1 MKDKIVKKLNGIVY
15 WESGW
20 STYAEIKDYYNKI
33 KDLQVGISPYDT
45 LSFSAFRGFLLG
57 EGVRKGS
64 VVINGKSKRVWKN
77 IAPINSDRG

>member
-1 MKDKIVKKLNGIVY
+1 MKDKIVKKLNGVVY

-33 KDLQVGISPYDT
+33 KDLQVGISPLDT

-57 EGVRKGS
+57 EGIRKCS
-64 VVINGKSKRVWKN
+64 VVINGKSKRVWRN